1 MCAEIQRANQDAVG
15 RAPSGGFI
23 LVNTEASL
31 RSTLT
36 SAGQWKLL
44 IKASGCSYGTADCQG
59 SELGIK
65 HKVKTNTEDLLSH
78 STPRISHSLQQG
90 TVTIKSCS
98 SQDDKVTHFL

>member
-44 IKASGCSYGTADCQG
+44 IKASGCSYGTADCQ
-59 SELGIK
+59 
-65 HKVKTNTEDLLSH
+65 
-78 STPRISHSLQQG
+78 
-90 TVTIKSCS
+90 
-98 SQDDKVTHFL
+98 

>member
-44 IKASGCSYGTADCQG
+44 IKASGCSYGTADCQAY
-59 SELGIK
+59 ELGIK
-65 HKVKTNTEDLLSH
+65 RKVKTNTEDSSALSQH
-78 STPRISHSLQQG
+78 ASNPPFITARYSENKIMQLSR
-90 TVTIKSCS
+90 
-98 SQDDKVTHFL
+98 